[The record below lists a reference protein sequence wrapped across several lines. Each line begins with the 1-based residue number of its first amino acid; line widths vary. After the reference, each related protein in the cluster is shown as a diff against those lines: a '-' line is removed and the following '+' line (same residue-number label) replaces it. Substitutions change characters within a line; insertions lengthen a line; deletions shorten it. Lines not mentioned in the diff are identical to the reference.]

1 MIFNLTGYSPP
12 SLQWSPVEALR
23 KLGWGV
29 GEGLTSDRGGGSLVV
44 PVMKMV
50 MTNDGGDG
58 KNEWM
63 LMVVYNRVVALT
75 NHIYANGIHIEMHAI
90 L

>member
-1 MIFNLTGYSPP
+1 M
-12 SLQWSPVEALR
+12 
-23 KLGWGV
+23 
-29 GEGLTSDRGGGSLVV
+29 V

-58 KNEWM
+58 ENEWM

-75 NHIYANGIHIEMHAI
+75 NHIYANSIHIEMHAI